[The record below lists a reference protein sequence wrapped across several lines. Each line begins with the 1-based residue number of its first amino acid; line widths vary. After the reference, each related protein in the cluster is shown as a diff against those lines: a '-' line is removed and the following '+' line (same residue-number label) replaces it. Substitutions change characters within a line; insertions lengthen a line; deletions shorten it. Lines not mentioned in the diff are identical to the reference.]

1 MRAPKHSTFPL
12 LIVLIVIAAISLPYI
27 YAWRAGG
34 AAYQFAGFLNNPLDG
49 ITYIAKMYQGWEG
62 NWVYKLAYSAQPG
75 AGAYINLFYLALGH
89 LARVLR
95 LPLLGV
101 YHGTRLLGALF
112 LLWALW
118 RFYGAIFPTSK
129 DERQRRAAFALA
141 ALGSGLG
148 WLALPFGAI
157 TSDFWVSEAYPFLA
171 AYTNPHFPIS
181 LALMLVLLTTPEKM
195 RWQDL
200 LVAVTAA
207 FLLSVIS
214 PFGLVVVMI
223 VSAAAWLLRWILT
236 HSANWRAA
244 LRLLAIG
251 ISGAPLLLYYLWV
264 ARTNPVIAAWNAQN
278 INPAPP
284 LWDFLIAFAPVFI
297 FTMIGVVMNAK
308 MQKSK
313 PAISSFASMQPRS
326 FGLLSSWA
334 VLGIVLIYLPIGF
347 QRRFIFG
354 LWIPWAG
361 LAAWGLEQ
369 LAQRGK
375 RPYRFWA
382 RWLFGLA
389 IPTNILL
396 IVIAFFGVQTHEP
409 RFYLTLDEVQALTWI
424 EANTTPDALILASPE
439 MGAFIPAYTGRRVI
453 YGHPYETVNAAAEQ
467 FAVEQF
473 YAGELGEEF
482 LAARGVDVIVY
493 GPREQTLGLLPLTQ
507 SATQQFGDV
516 LLWEIQP

>member
-12 LIVLIVIAAISLPYI
+12 LIVLIVIAAISLPYL

-34 AAYQFAGFLNNPLDG
+34 AAYQFAGFLINPLDG

-75 AGAYINLFYLALGH
+75 VGAYINLFYLTLGH

-101 YHGTRLLGALF
+101 YHGTRLLGALA
-112 LLWALW
+112 LLGALW
-118 RFYGAIFPTSK
+118 RFFGAIFPTSE
-129 DERQRRAAFALA
+129 DERLRRAAFALA

-157 TSDFWVSEAYPFLA
+157 TSDFWVSEAFPFLA

-181 LALMLVLLTTPEKM
+181 LALMLVLLTPYENM
-195 RWQDL
+195 RWQNL
-200 LVAVTAA
+200 AIAVIAA
-207 FLLSVIS
+207 ILLSVIS
-214 PFGLVVVMI
+214 PFALVVVLI
-223 VSAAAWLLRWILT
+223 ISAAVWLLQWILT
-236 HSANWRAA
+236 RSADWRAA
-244 LRLLAIG
+244 LRLLVVG
-251 ISGAPLLLYYLWV
+251 ISGSPLLLYYLWV
-264 ARTNPVIAAWNAQN
+264 ARTDPVIAAWNTQN

-284 LWDFLIAFAPVFI
+284 LWDFFIAFAPVLLYSLGGWWI
-297 FTMIGVVMNAK
+297 NAK
-308 MQKSK
+308 TLKRQEVN
-313 PAISSFASMQPRS
+313 P
-326 FGLLSSWA
+326 LLRFPHLILVWA
-334 VLGIVLIYLPIGF
+334 VLGIILIYLPIGF

-354 LWIPWAG
+354 LWIPWAA

-369 LAQRGK
+369 LAKHGK
-375 RPYRFWA
+375 KSYRFWT
-382 RWLFGLA
+382 RWIFGLA
-389 IPTNILL
+389 IPTNILV

-409 RFYLTLDEVQALTWI
+409 RFYLTFDEVQALAWI
-424 EANTTPDALILASPE
+424 EANTSPDALILASPE

-467 FAVEQF
+467 SAVEQF
-473 YAGELGEEF
+473 FAGEIGEEF
-482 LAARGVDVIVY
+482 LAARGVDVIFY
-493 GPREQTLGLLPLTQ
+493 GSREQNLGPLSPTQ

-516 LLWEIQP
+516 FILTTLP